1 LPSDPPLKR
10 GRYHHGDLKEA
21 LVDATIVLIAERGV
35 RNFSLAE
42 VSRRL
47 GVTVAAPY
55 RHFKNRDGLLAAVAV
70 RALGVFAA
78 SLAATA
84 RETDDPAQRLAAM
97 GRAYIRFA
105 AEQRPLFAVVND
117 SGLDKHRHP
126 DLARAYEAVD
136 RVYHDAVRA
145 VCGPD
150 EAAAEALGQV
160 LEVTAYGF
168 AMYLTDGDF
177 GTGPD
182 VVEQTAERAA
192 RAALALIAGREV
204 LTSS

>member
-1 LPSDPPLKR
+1 M
-10 GRYHHGDLKEA
+10 
-21 LVDATIVLIAERGV
+21 

-55 RHFKNRDGLLAAVAV
+55 RHFSDRDDLLAAVAV

-78 SLAATA
+78 TLAATTS
-84 RETDDPAQRLAAM
+84 ETDDPALRLAAM
-97 GRAYIRFA
+97 ARAYIRFA
-105 AEQRPLFAVVND
+105 AEQRPLFDAVNG
-117 SGLDKHRHP
+117 SGLDKHRYP
-126 DLARAYEAVD
+126 DLLHAYEAVD
-136 RVYHDAVRA
+136 RVLNDAVRD

-150 EAAAEALGQV
+150 EAVAEALGQA

-168 AMYLTDGDF
+168 AMFLADGDF

-182 VVEQTAERAA
+182 VVQRTAERAA
-192 RAALALIAGREV
+192 RATLALIAGRQA
-204 LTSS
+204 LIGP

>member
-1 LPSDPPLKR
+1 
-10 GRYHHGDLKEA
+10 
-21 LVDATIVLIAERGV
+21 V

-55 RHFKNRDGLLAAVAV
+55 RHFKDRDDLLAAVAV
-70 RALGVFAA
+70 RALGVFTVA
-78 SLAATA
+78 LAATA
-84 RETDDPAQRLAAM
+84 GATDDPAQRLAAM

-105 AEQRPLFAVVND
+105 AEQRPLFDAVNG
-117 SGLDKHRHP
+117 SGLDKHRYP
-126 DLARAYEAVD
+126 DLVQAYEGVD
-136 RVYHDAVRA
+136 RVFYDAVRE

-150 EAAAEALGQV
+150 EAAAKALGQV

-177 GTGPD
+177 GTGPG
-182 VVEQTAERAA
+182 VVEQTAERTA
-192 RAALALIAGREV
+192 RAALALIAGRQA

>member
-1 LPSDPPLKR
+1 M
-10 GRYHHGDLKEA
+10 
-21 LVDATIVLIAERGV
+21 

-55 RHFKNRDGLLAAVAV
+55 RHFSDRDDLLAAVAV

-78 SLAATA
+78 TLAATTS
-84 RETDDPAQRLAAM
+84 ETDDPAQRLAAM
-97 GRAYIRFA
+97 ARAYIRFA
-105 AEQRPLFAVVND
+105 AEQRPLFDAVNG
-117 SGLDKHRHP
+117 SGLDKHRYP
-126 DLARAYEAVD
+126 DLAHAYEAID
-136 RVYHDAVRA
+136 RVFRDAVRD

-150 EAAAEALGQV
+150 EAEALGQA

-168 AMYLTDGDF
+168 AMFLADGDF

-182 VVEQTAERAA
+182 VVQRTAERAA
-192 RAALALIAGREV
+192 RATLALIAGRQA
-204 LTSS
+204 LTSP